1 MTILVQLLGPVKRV
15 AALATAASG
24 THTILCEPREGE
36 KIPVKT
42 PTDIH
47 ALLEF
52 HQGATITL
60 CKSWDVWAHR
70 HPNMELYGIEGS
82 LYVPDPNFFGG
93 EVKLIGKAGDAQNMT
108 SYEHPFAVPN
118 KDDNGQ
124 MLANYRVAGL
134 ADMVAAISEDRP
146 HRCSMELALHTVD
159 VMTAVLASGEERRI
173 VDMQTNCARPNP
185 LTPREAQALLK

>member
-1 MTILVQLLGPVKRV
+1 M
-15 AALATAASG
+15 
-24 THTILCEPREGE
+24 

-42 PTDIH
+42 PTNIH

-52 HQGATITL
+52 CQGATVTL
-60 CKSWDVWAHR
+60 STSWDVWAHR
-70 HPNMELYGIEGS
+70 HPNMELYGSEGS

-93 EVKLIGKAGDAQNMT
+93 EVELISKAGDAQNMT

-134 ADMVAAISEDRP
+134 ADMAAAIAEDRP
-146 HRCSMELALHTVD
+146 HRCSTELALHTVD
-159 VMTAVLASGEERRI
+159 VMTAVLASGEKGNSDI
-173 VDMQTNCARPNP
+173 QTVCARPAP
-185 LTPREAQALLK
+185 